1 MAGVSA
7 TGAIHE
13 RPFDLGLVIFFGISL
28 TYGFLFALA
37 CAGPT
42 AVKSVTGEPGKFIV
56 MLEGRN
62 LILEYEGEAARFG
75 FSTTRYVVAANAEE
89 AEGIAI
95 QQLHDDAKLNET
107 LLNRPEDPP
116 RYSVTHHIEV
126 EAFDATSKS
135 DLGYIFYRDRD
146 TR

>member
-1 MAGVSA
+1 VTSR
-7 TGAIHE
+7 IKH
-13 RPFDLGLVIFFGISL
+13 FWIV
-28 TYGFLFALA
+28 LFALA
-37 CAGPT
+37 CTSPT
-42 AVKSVTGEPGKFIV
+42 AEKSVTGELGKFIV

-75 FSTTRYVVAANAEE
+75 FSTTRHVVAADAEE

-95 QQLHDDAKLNET
+95 QQLHDDVKLNET

-126 EAFDATSKS
+126 ESFDAASKS
-135 DLGYIFYRDRD
+135 GFGYIFYRDHD